1 MKKIMIV
8 ILMTTVLSGSVRA
21 AGFASL
27 GMGGG
32 ARIPAMGYASAA
44 IARGGI
50 AGFRNPAALA
60 FENGSSLVLSTYK
73 WIDNLSGAFAGW
85 GRGNGQSGFGVFAL
99 FTSIDNIEYRT
110 GPSPEPVST
119 FSFYEAVC
127 GVSYSRLVAEG
138 LSIGISLKGYYEKIF
153 IHEASGFGFD
163 LGLMWQMKKFPLIL
177 GCAVQNI
184 GRASTLN
191 HEEIDLPLLGKI
203 GAAVP
208 VPVMHNKLILAAD
221 VVEEKELPLSLH
233 SGAEF
238 ILNNTFSLRCGYQT
252 GRDISGFTA
261 GAGIRWK
268 SYSFNYSY
276 VPFSNQWHDMHRLS
290 VEVLW

>member
-1 MKKIMIV
+1 MKKLITAVLLI
-8 ILMTTVLSGSVRA
+8 TVLSGTA
-21 AGFASL
+21 KGAGFASL
-27 GMGGG
+27 GIGGG
-32 ARIPAMGYASAA
+32 ARISAMGYASVA

-50 AGFRNPAALA
+50 SGFRNPAALT
-60 FENGSSLVLSTYK
+60 FGNGSSLAFSTYK

-85 GRGNGQSGFGVFAL
+85 STGNGKSGFGVFAL

-110 GPSPEPVST
+110 GPSPEPIST
-119 FSFYEAVC
+119 FSFYETV
-127 GVSYSRLVAEG
+127 GGISYSRLIARG
-138 LSIGISLKGYYEKIF
+138 ISIGISFKGYYEKIF

-163 LGLMWQMKKFPLIL
+163 LGLMWKTEESPVVL

-203 GAAVP
+203 GVAVP
-208 VPVMHNKLILAAD
+208 LSVMHNSLILTAD
-221 VVEEKELPLSLH
+221 VVAEKDLPLSLH

-238 ILNNTFSLRCGYQT
+238 SLNSRIFLRCGYQT
-252 GRDISGFTA
+252 GKDISGFTA
-261 GAGIRWK
+261 GTGIKWK
-268 SYSFNYSY
+268 SYAFNYSY

-290 VEVLW
+290 VEILW